1 MPFPSGRVTGSRVHL
16 NMGLTDV
23 GLSTTGSACGRMRW
37 PLASCG
43 LPGQCRSD
51 FRFEANAAAPD
62 GRSWGDLDPAA
73 GRFVR
78 RTPNRTQ
85 PVVGRSDLGPTSV
98 PPRALDAHRW
108 PLRRGRDRQ
117 QARTAANGKAL
128 DQRVS
133 VKCRLERF
141 CAVSLDGEFDYRRV
155 ASPEEVSMCARQG
168 CGHSALVELP
178 RTRPRPRGQSPSPP
192 SATPS
197 HIPSVPAADMHL
209 AQYCFP
215 RQAGACRADPLLQG
229 RLREVTGVGWSRV
242 PQADPQTAQPGRP
255 AGATLTCRNPAKLC
269 PPDGIVTVFARARL
283 RS

>member
-98 PPRALDAHRW
+98 PPRALDAHCW

-128 DQRVS
+128 DQRAS

-168 CGHSALVELP
+168 CGHSALVELCPERVLVLAVNLHRHRQP
-178 RTRPRPRGQSPSPP
+178 RHLTFLACRRRTCISRSTAFHARREHAGR
-192 SATPS
+192 
-197 HIPSVPAADMHL
+197 IPS
-209 AQYCFP
+209 C
-215 RQAGACRADPLLQG
+215 RGA
-229 RLREVTGVGWSRV
+229 S
-242 PQADPQTAQPGRP
+242 
-255 AGATLTCRNPAKLC
+255 
-269 PPDGIVTVFARARL
+269 AR
-283 RS
+283 